1 MELTLT
7 DLANIAQV
15 VGALAVVISLV
26 YVAVQVRH
34 SASSDRSNAGN
45 AANLAVQS
53 WYQEVGANAQSSG
66 LFIRALTSPESLAR
80 DEEYQF
86 LLLLHSLMLSFQNSY
101 FLAKEGA
108 LDSELREAM
117 TVAIRSAKDLP
128 GMPRYWR
135 QRRNYFLRGFAEYVD
150 EILAA
155 PPVNTMDIYRMPEA
169 PPVSSSR

>member
-1 MELTLT
+1 MELALT

-15 VGALAVVISLV
+15 IGALAVVISLA

-34 SASSDRSNAGN
+34 SASANRSNAGN

-53 WYQEVGANAQSSG
+53 WYQEIGTNAQSSG
-66 LFIRALTSPESLAR
+66 LFIRALTSQESLPR

-86 LLLLHSLMLSFQNSY
+86 LMMMHSLLLAFQNSY

-135 QRRNYFLRGFAEYVD
+135 QRRNYFLSGFAEYVD

-155 PPVNTMDIYRMPEA
+155 PMINTMDIYRAPET
-169 PPVSSSR
+169 PPINR